1 MTLTKGISIKG
12 LDDLDAASVIL
23 DRLGEIGE
31 LSTATVPASG
41 LEQGQ
46 VELGKALGG

>member
-1 MTLTKGISIKG
+1 M
-12 LDDLDAASVIL
+12 IL
-23 DRLGEIGE
+23 ETLGEIGD
-31 LSTATVPASG
+31 LKTATVPASG